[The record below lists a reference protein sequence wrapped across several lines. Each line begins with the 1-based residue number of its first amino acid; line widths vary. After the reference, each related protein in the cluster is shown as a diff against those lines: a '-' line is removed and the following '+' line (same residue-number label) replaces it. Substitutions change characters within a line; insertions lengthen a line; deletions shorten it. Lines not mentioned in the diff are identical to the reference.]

1 MLSNYLLR
9 RSPLSTRER
18 ILTAAMQLFGEHG
31 YAATTIAQ
39 IEQAAGLSPGAG
51 GLYSHFKSKR
61 EVLAAGLD
69 WLLAPAAEP
78 PSTAAP
84 IGLPPEPDPAAPLE
98 RQLTQIAK
106 AGLDR
111 LRHDRDYNRVLVRD
125 LRTVPDLLE
134 LSADREI
141 RPVHERLA
149 AFLARPALGLAP
161 GVDAHALAAVL
172 IGATS
177 HLWLMTDI
185 FGRHPAGVTEDA
197 YLGALTQLAAALFE
211 SKETS

>member
-1 MLSNYLLR
+1 MSRVN
-9 RSPLSTRER
+9 
-18 ILTAAMQLFGEHG
+18 
-31 YAATTIAQ
+31 AATTIAQ

-51 GLYSHFKSKR
+51 GLYSHFRSKR
-61 EVLAAGLD
+61 EVLAAGLE
-69 WLLAPAAEP
+69 WLLAPATDPAPDRATAPSPDAPPAEP
-78 PSTAAP
+78 VDIPSEA
-84 IGLPPEPDPAAPLE
+84 DPATPLD
-98 RQLTQIAK
+98 RQLAEIAR

-161 GVDAHALAAVL
+161 GVDARALAAVL

-197 YLGALTQLAAALFE
+197 YLGVLTQLAVALFE